1 MHDMQEGAFK
11 LTIVADMKWL
21 ALDRQLHL
29 YRGYQHQRYE
39 ECPPI
44 RRPGN
49 EKKDSVFNKMLDES
63 SGDNRWNDDQGWR
76 TLIKLLRGKEG
87 RG

>member
-1 MHDMQEGAFK
+1 MHDMQEAAFK

-49 EKKDSVFNKMLDES
+49 EKKDSVFNKMLDGFGNPQVITGGMMTRDGE
-63 SGDNRWNDDQGWR
+63 R
-76 TLIKLLRGKEG
+76 
-87 RG
+87 